1 MPLYKNSNVT
11 FGVIFKHCVGTL
23 SQIEGLSFT
32 CRKAFFPAMAAFPVT
47 KERTGIFCGG
57 APTAASP
64 TPLLLDRLNER
75 EQDNP

>member
-1 MPLYKNSNVT
+1 M
-11 FGVIFKHCVGTL
+11 
-23 SQIEGLSFT
+23 EGLSLT

-75 EQDNP
+75 EQDKP